1 MKLNSCKQLLLI
13 AALLGA
19 SVVAVQAQAQPKIGT
34 VDLKKVFDGYFKTK
48 QADTTLKERAGD
60 FEKTRKGMLDDYQ
73 SLNERYK
80 KEIESANDQ
89 AVAVDEREKRKK
101 IAENTLIEIK
111 KVEQD
116 VTSFDRQ
123 ARTTLGEHQRHMR
136 DNVLKEIREVVT
148 AKAKAGNFTLI
159 VDTAAE
165 SFNQTPIVLHTNG
178 ENDLTDDILKQLNAN
193 APADSLKSSDTK
205 DKAGDAKGEKK

>member
-1 MKLNSCKQLLLI
+1 MKLNFWKHLLI
-13 AALLGA
+13 VGLFASSVAA
-19 SVVAVQAQAQPKIGT
+19 VQAQPKIGT

-80 KEIESANDQ
+80 KELESANDQ

-101 IAENTLIEIK
+101 TAENTLIEIK

-123 ARTTLGEHQRHMR
+123 ARTTLGEHQRRMR
-136 DNVLKEIREVVT
+136 DNVLREIREVIT

-165 SFNQTPIVLHTNG
+165 SVNSTPIVLHTNG
-178 ENDLTDDILKQLNAN
+178 ENDLTDDILKQLNASR
-193 APADSLKSSDTK
+193 AR
-205 DKAGDAKGEKK
+205 

>member
-1 MKLNSCKQLLLI
+1 MVALF
-13 AALLGA
+13 AASTA
-19 SVVAVQAQAQPKIGT
+19 AVDAQTKIGT

-80 KEIESANDQ
+80 KELEGANDQ

-101 IAENTLIEIK
+101 TAENTLIEIK

-136 DNVLKEIREVVT
+136 DNVLKEIREVVI
-148 AKAKAGNFTLI
+148 AKAKAGSFTLI

-165 SFNQTPIVLHTNG
+165 SVNSTPIVLYTNG

-193 APADSLKSSDTK
+193 APADSLKSFDTK
-205 DKAGDAKGEKK
+205 DKPGDAGKK

>member
-1 MKLNSCKQLLLI
+1 MKLNFWNRLLI
-13 AALLGA
+13 VALFAA
-19 SVVAVQAQAQPKIGT
+19 SVAAAQAQPKIGT

-80 KEIESANDQ
+80 KEIDGANDQ

-116 VTSFDRQ
+116 ITSFDRE
-123 ARTTLGEHQRHMR
+123 ARKTLGQQQLHMR
-136 DNVLKEIREVVT
+136 DNVLKEIREVIMV
-148 AKAKAGNFTLI
+148 KAKAGNFTLI

-165 SFNQTPIVLHTNG
+165 SVNTTPIVLYTNG
-178 ENDLTDDILKQLNAN
+178 ENDLSDDILKQLNAS

-205 DKAGDAKGEKK
+205 DKTGDAKEGKK

>member
-1 MKLNSCKQLLLI
+1 MKLTFRKHLLI
-13 AALLGA
+13 VALFAA
-19 SVVAVQAQAQPKIGT
+19 SVGAVQAQPKIGT

-80 KEIESANDQ
+80 KELEGANDQ
-89 AVAVDEREKRKK
+89 AVAIDEREKRKK

-136 DNVLKEIREVVT
+136 DNVLKEIREVIIT
-148 AKAKAGNFTLI
+148 KAKAGSFTLI

-165 SFNQTPIVLHTNG
+165 SVNSTPIVLYTNG

-205 DKAGDAKGEKK
+205 DKPGDGKEEKK

>member
-1 MKLNSCKQLLLI
+1 MKLNFWKHLLI
-13 AALLGA
+13 VAFFAG
-19 SVVAVQAQAQPKIGT
+19 SVATVQAQPKIGT

-80 KEIESANDQ
+80 KELESANDQ

-101 IAENTLIEIK
+101 TAENTLIEIK

-116 VTSFDRQ
+116 ITSFDRQ
-123 ARTTLGEHQRHMR
+123 ARTTLGEHQRRMR
-136 DNVLKEIREVVT
+136 DNVLREIREVVT

-159 VDTAAE
+159 VDTDAQ
-165 SFNQTPIVLHTNG
+165 SVNSTPIVLYTNG
-178 ENDLTDDILKQLNAN
+178 ENELSDDILKQLNAN
-193 APADSLKSSDTK
+193 APTDSLKSSDTK
-205 DKAGDAKGEKK
+205 DKGDAKEQKK

>member
-1 MKLNSCKQLLLI
+1 MI
-13 AALLGA
+13 VAFFAG
-19 SVVAVQAQAQPKIGT
+19 SVATVQAQPKIGT

-80 KEIESANDQ
+80 KELESANDQ

-101 IAENTLIEIK
+101 TAENTLIEIK
-111 KVEQD
+111 KIEQD

-123 ARTTLGEHQRHMR
+123 ARTTLGEKQRQMR
-136 DNVLKEIREVVT
+136 DSVLKEIREVVI
-148 AKAKAGNFTLI
+148 AKAKAGSFTLI

-165 SFNQTPIVLHTNG
+165 SVNSTPIVLYTNG

-193 APADSLKSSDTK
+193 APADSLKSTDTK
-205 DKAGDAKGEKK
+205 DKPADVKEGKK

>member
-1 MKLNSCKQLLLI
+1 MKLNFLKHLLI
-13 AALLGA
+13 VGLFA
-19 SVVAVQAQAQPKIGT
+19 SSVAAVQAQLKIGT

-60 FEKTRKGMLDDYQ
+60 FDKTRKGMLDDYQ

-80 KEIESANDQ
+80 KELESANDQ
-89 AVAVDEREKRKK
+89 AVAAEEREKRKK

-111 KVEQD
+111 KIEQD
-116 VTSFDRQ
+116 VSSFDRQ
-123 ARTTLGEHQRHMR
+123 ARTTLGEQQRRMR
-136 DNVLKEIREVVT
+136 DNVLREIREVVT
-148 AKAKAGNFTLI
+148 AKAKAGSFTLI

-165 SFNQTPIVLHTNG
+165 SVNSTPIVLYTNG

-193 APADSLKSSDTK
+193 APARKH
-205 DKAGDAKGEKK
+205 AA